1 MVVESEKNDLH
12 VHGCRPSTF
21 AHTGAMSRLLVVSNR
36 LPVTVHT
43 AQGRASV
50 TASAGGLATG
60 LRGPFD
66 RSHGQWIG
74 WPGSLTRLDEAAR
87 NEVLRGLTDLRC
99 VPVEL
104 TAKEVRSYY
113 EDFSNGVLW
122 PLFHYLLDR
131 IPMRSSGWDAY
142 RRVNAKFA
150 DAVVAAYQ
158 PGDTIWVH
166 DYHLLLLPGL
176 LRERL
181 PDARIGFFLHIPF
194 PASEVFRLLPW
205 RAEILRGLIGAD
217 LIGFHTPAYARNFSA
232 AVVRLL
238 GHEPMFDELRVDGR
252 RVRFGAYPMGIDAA
266 AFAVPAPA
274 PELHLRPGERLLLGI
289 DRLDYT
295 KGIRRRLMAVDRV
308 LKRRPDLRGKL
319 RVLQI
324 AVPSRE
330 KVDEYEAFRARVEQ
344 TVGAI
349 NGRWST
355 LDGAP
360 IHYLYRGFSQA
371 ELIGLYR
378 AADVMLVTPLR
389 DGMNLVAK
397 EFAAARTDG
406 DGVLVLS
413 EFAGAADE
421 MPEALHINPYD
432 VDGMAAA
439 ICHALDMPEDERRA
453 RMTGLRGRV
462 LDLDVHRWADG
473 FLAAL
478 DEPTPRTA
486 VDAPQLT
493 PAVLRSRLQR
503 PARTV
508 LLLDYDGTLVP
519 IAARPELAPPDGELM
534 QLLTDL
540 SQRPDTSVHVISGRP
555 RHDLERWL
563 GELPIGLHAEHG
575 VFSRQGGAW
584 HMRARIPDD
593 LRTRVQ
599 ATLEH
604 VARCT
609 PGSLVEVKAASLA
622 FHYRLAEPEHG
633 AHQARE
639 LRLHLREQ
647 LAGTPLEVL
656 PGDKVVEVRPQGIHK
671 GLVIRDLVTQGDRAI
686 ALGDD
691 RTDEDL
697 FAALSDDA
705 LTVRVG
711 RGPSLAR
718 WRVPDVAAARELLRA
733 LL

>member
-1 MVVESEKNDLH
+1 M
-12 VHGCRPSTF
+12 P
-21 AHTGAMSRLLVVSNR
+21 RLLVVSNR
-36 LPVTVHT
+36 LPVTVQT
-43 AQGRASV
+43 SQGKPSV

-60 LRGPFD
+60 MRGAFE
-66 RSHGQWIG
+66 RSHGLWIG
-74 WPGSLTRLDEAAR
+74 WPGSLRGLDEAAR
-87 NEVLRGLTDLRC
+87 GEVLAGLADLRC
-99 VPVEL
+99 VPIEL

-131 IPMRSSGWDAY
+131 IPMRSTGWEAY

-158 PGDTIWVH
+158 PGDTVWVH
-166 DYHLLLLPGL
+166 DYQLLLLPGM

-181 PDARIGFFLHIPF
+181 PHARIGFFLHIPF

-205 RAEILRGLIGAD
+205 RAEVLRGLLGAD

-238 GHEPMFDELRVDGR
+238 GHEPMFDELRVDDR
-252 RVRFGAYPMGIDAA
+252 RVRFGSFPMGIDAE
-266 AFAVPAPA
+266 AFAGPA
-274 PELHLRPGERLLLGI
+274 ETLDLNLRPGERLLLGI

-308 LKRRPDLRGKL
+308 LQRRPDLRGKL
-319 RVLQI
+319 RVVQV

-330 KVDEYEAFRARVEQ
+330 QVDEYEAFRKRVEQ

-355 LDGAP
+355 LEGAP
-360 IHYLYRGFSQA
+360 IHYLHRGFSQA
-371 ELIGLYR
+371 EVIALYR
-378 AADVMLVTPLR
+378 KADVMLVTPTR

-421 MPEALHINPYD
+421 MPEALLVNPVD
-432 VDGMAAA
+432 VDGMATA
-439 ICHALDMPEDERRA
+439 IAQALDMPEDERRA
-453 RMTGLRGRV
+453 RMEGLRTRV
-462 LDLDVHRWADG
+462 QAFDVHRWADG

-478 DEPTPRTA
+478 EQPAAAGVPE
-486 VDAPQLT
+486 DAPRLT
-493 PAVLRSRLQR
+493 PALLLEAVGTT
-503 PARTV
+503 ADVT

-519 IAARPELAPPDGELM
+519 IAARPELAPPDGELL
-534 QLLTDL
+534 QLLAEL
-540 SQRPDTSVHVISGRP
+540 AERPGMHVHVISGRP
-555 RHDLERWL
+555 RPDLERWL
-563 GELPIGLHAEHG
+563 GELKIGLHAEHG
-575 VFSRQGGAW
+575 VFSRTNGVW
-584 HMRARIPDD
+584 HMRARLPDD
-593 LRTRVQ
+593 LRARVQ

-622 FHYRLAEPEHG
+622 FHYRQAEPEHG

-671 GLVIRDLVTQGDRAI
+671 GLAIRDLLAPGDRAVAI
-686 ALGDD
+686 GDD

-697 FAALSDDA
+697 FAALPDDA
-705 LTVRVG
+705 ITVRVG
-711 RGPSLAR
+711 RGPSSAR
-718 WRVPDVAAARELLRA
+718 WRAPDVAAVRELLRS
-733 LL
+733 LLRR

>member
-1 MVVESEKNDLH
+1 
-12 VHGCRPSTF
+12 
-21 AHTGAMSRLLVVSNR
+21 MSRLLIVSNR
-36 LPVTVHT
+36 LPVTVTT
-43 AQGRASV
+43 AQGRPTV

-60 LRGPFD
+60 MRGAFE
-66 RSHGQWIG
+66 RTRGQWIG
-74 WPGSLTRLDEAAR
+74 WPGSLGRLDEEVR
-87 NEVLRGLTDLRC
+87 KEVLAGLTDLRC
-99 VPVEL
+99 IPVEL
-104 TAKEVRSYY
+104 TKKEVRSYY
-113 EDFSNGVLW
+113 EEFSNGVLW

-131 IPMRSSGWDAY
+131 IPMRSTGWEAY

-238 GHEPMFDELRVDGR
+238 GHEPNFDELRVDER
-252 RVRFGAYPMGIDAA
+252 KIRFGAFPMGIDAE
-266 AFAVPAPA
+266 AFAGPAEPLD
-274 PELHLRPGERLLLGI
+274 LHLRDGERLLLGI

-308 LKRRPDLRGKL
+308 LQRRPDLRGKL
-319 RVLQI
+319 RVMQI

-330 KVDEYEAFRARVEQ
+330 QVDAYEEFRTRVEQ
-344 TVGAI
+344 TVGEI

-360 IHYLYRGFSQA
+360 IHYLHRGFSQA
-371 ELIGLYR
+371 EVIALYR
-378 AADVMLVTPLR
+378 AADVMLVTPMR

-421 MPEALHINPYD
+421 MFEALQVNPVD

-439 ICHALDMPEDERRA
+439 IEQALDMPEEERRT
-453 RMTGLRGRV
+453 RMAGLRARV
-462 LDLDVHRWADG
+462 QALDVHRWADG
-473 FLAAL
+473 FLSTL
-478 DEPTPRTA
+478 EQPVGGPPR
-486 VDAPQLT
+486 DAPELTAAQLGE
-493 PAVLRSRLQR
+493 ALRG
-503 PARTV
+503 ARRV
-508 LLLDYDGTLVP
+508 ALLLDYDGTLVP
-519 IAARPELAPPDGELM
+519 LAARPELAPPDAEVLRLLADLAKQPGM
-534 QLLTDL
+534 Q
-540 SQRPDTSVHVISGRP
+540 VHVISGRP
-555 RHDLERWL
+555 RDELERWL
-563 GELPIGLHAEHG
+563 GDLKIGLHAEHG
-575 VFSRQGGAW
+575 VFSRADGAW
-584 HMRARIPDD
+584 HMRARIPEE
-593 LRTRVQ
+593 LRTRVK

-609 PGSLVEVKAASLA
+609 PGSFVEVKAVSLA
-622 FHYRLAEPEHG
+622 FHYRQAEPEHG

-671 GLVIRDLVTQGDRAI
+671 GLAIRDLLGPGDRAV
-686 ALGDD
+686 AFGDD

-697 FAALSDDA
+697 FGALADDA
-705 LTVRVG
+705 ITVRVG
-711 RGPSLAR
+711 RGASTAR
-718 WRVPDVAAARELLRA
+718 WRVPDVAAVRGLLRS
-733 LL
+733 LLDR

>member
-1 MVVESEKNDLH
+1 
-12 VHGCRPSTF
+12 
-21 AHTGAMSRLLVVSNR
+21 MSRLLVVSNR

-43 AQGRASV
+43 AHGRPSV
-50 TASAGGLATG
+50 TASQGGLATG
-60 LRGPFD
+60 LRGAFD
-66 RSHGQWIG
+66 RSHGLWIG
-74 WPGSLTRLDEAAR
+74 WPGSLARIDEDAR
-87 NEVLRGLTDLRC
+87 KQVLAGLADLRC

-104 TAKEVRSYY
+104 TTKEVKSYY

-166 DYHLLLLPGL
+166 DYQLLLLPGL

-181 PDARIGFFLHIPF
+181 PHARIGFFLHIPF

-205 RAEILRGLIGAD
+205 RTEVLRGLLGAD
-217 LIGFHTPAYARNFSA
+217 LIGFHTPAYARNFSS

-252 RVRFGAYPMGIDAA
+252 SVRFGAFPMGIDAT
-266 AFAVPAPA
+266 AFAVDAP
-274 PELHLRPGERLLLGI
+274 PSEIHLRPGERMLLGI

-308 LKRRPDLRGKL
+308 LERRPDLRGKL

-330 KVDEYEAFRARVEQ
+330 HIDAYEEFRNRVEQ

-355 LDGAP
+355 LEGAP
-360 IHYLYRGFSQA
+360 IQYLYRGFSQT
-371 ELIGLYR
+371 ELLALYR
-378 AADVMLVTPLR
+378 TADVMLVTPLR

-421 MPEALHINPYD
+421 MPEALQINPYD
-432 VDGMAAA
+432 VEGMADA
-439 ICHALDMPEDERRA
+439 IEQALDMPEDDRRA
-453 RMTGLRGRV
+453 RMAGLRSRV
-462 LDLDVHRWADG
+462 LEHDVHRWADG

-478 DEPTPRTA
+478 ELPTAAAADE
-486 VDAPQLT
+486 APLLT
-493 PAVLRSRLQR
+493 PTVLHDAIRDASRL
-503 PARTV
+503 V
-508 LLLDYDGTLVP
+508 VMLDYDGTLVP
-519 IAARPELAPPDGELM
+519 IAARPELAPPDPELLELLE
-534 QLLTDL
+534 QLTR
-540 SQRPDTSVHVISGRP
+540 RPDTDVHVVSGRP
-555 RHDLERWL
+555 RADLERWL
-563 GELPIGLHAEHG
+563 GALKIGLHTEHG
-575 VFSRQGGAW
+575 VFSRLHGAW
-584 HMRARIPDD
+584 QRRARIPGD
-593 LRTRVQ
+593 LRSRVQ
-599 ATLEH
+599 ATLEQ
-604 VARCT
+604 VVRNT
-609 PGSLVEVKAASLA
+609 PGSLIEVKAASLA
-622 FHYRLAEPEHG
+622 FHYRMAEREHG
-633 AHQARE
+633 AHMARE

-656 PGDKVVEVRPQGIHK
+656 PGDKVVEVRPQGINK
-671 GLVIRDLVTQGDRAI
+671 GLAVRDILRPGDRAL

-691 RTDEDL
+691 RTDEDM
-697 FAALSDDA
+697 FNALPDDA
-705 LTVRVG
+705 ITARVG
-711 RGPSLAR
+711 RSPSAAR
-718 WRVPDVAAARELLRA
+718 WHVPDVAAVRELLRS
-733 LL
+733 LLAR